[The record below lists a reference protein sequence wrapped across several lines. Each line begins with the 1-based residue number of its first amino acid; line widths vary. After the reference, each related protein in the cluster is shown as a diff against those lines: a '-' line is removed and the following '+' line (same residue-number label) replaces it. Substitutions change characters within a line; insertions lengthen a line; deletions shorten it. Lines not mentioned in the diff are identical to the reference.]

1 MAETT
6 RGIAKLP
13 SMDVELVHDKSE
25 DGGAER
31 LAIRI
36 TGRPDLHTAA
46 KFVEPEMMTAAL
58 AMNPF
63 MALPMRMMQQFW
75 APWLALNP
83 ALRPLLG
90 PPSRD

>member
-1 MAETT
+1 MTETT
-6 RGIAKLP
+6 RGIANLP

-25 DGGAER
+25 DGQAER

-36 TGRPDLHTAA
+36 TGRPDLHSAA
-46 KFVEPEMMTAAL
+46 KFVEPELMSAAL

-63 MALPMRMMQQFW
+63 LAWPMRMAQQFW

-83 ALRPLLG
+83 ALQPLLPKPEG
-90 PPSRD
+90 D

>member
-1 MAETT
+1 MSETT

-13 SMDVELVHDKSE
+13 SMDVELVHDRSE
-25 DGGAER
+25 DGSAER
-31 LAIRI
+31 MAIRI

-46 KFVEPEMMTAAL
+46 KFVEPELTTAAL

-63 MALPMRMMQQFW
+63 LAWPMQMAQQFW

-83 ALRPLLG
+83 ALKPLL
-90 PPSRD
+90 SRPERD

>member
-1 MAETT
+1 MTETT

-13 SMDVELVHDKSE
+13 SLDVELVHDKSD
-25 DGGAER
+25 DGNAER

-36 TGRPDLHTAA
+36 TGRPDLQTAA
-46 KFVEPEMMTAAL
+46 KFVEPELMAAAL

-63 MALPMRMMQQFW
+63 LALPMKMAQQFW

-83 ALRPLLG
+83 AVKAML
-90 PPSRD
+90 PPPARD